1 MKKRLDLTR
10 ELLDMQVVDREET
23 KMGKVDGIVLEL
35 RGDQPPRVDALE
47 MGFVVLARRVGPRVE
62 GWVERLRRRLSV
74 RKTAR
79 YRVPWSKVK
88 DITPDHVQIDVAA
101 LETPTF
107 DWEKWL
113 RDRVVAKLPDS
124 AKS

>member
-1 MKKRLDLTR
+1 MKRLDLAR
-10 ELLDMQVVDREET
+10 DVLDNQVVDQEET
-23 KMGKVDGIVLEL
+23 KMGRVDGLVLEL
-35 RGDQPPRVDALE
+35 REDQPPRVDSIE
-47 MGFVVLARRVGPRVE
+47 MGFVVLARRVHPRLE
-62 GWVERLRRRLSV
+62 SWLEWFRRRFSV
-74 RKTAR
+74 RKTAV

-88 DITPDHVQIDVAA
+88 DIKPYQIQIDVAA

-113 RDRVVAKLPDS
+113 RDQIVAKLPDS

>member
-1 MKKRLDLTR
+1 MKQLDLAR
-10 ELLDMQVVDREET
+10 DVLDQLVVDREET
-23 KMGKVDGIVLEL
+23 KMGRVDGIVLEL
-35 RGDQPPRVDALE
+35 RGNQPPRVDALE
-47 MGFVVLARRVGPRVE
+47 MGFVVLASRLHPRVE
-62 GWVERLRRRLSV
+62 SWVERLRRRFSV
-74 RKTAR
+74 RKVAR

-88 DITPDHVQIDVAA
+88 DIKPYQIQIDVAA

-113 RDRVVAKLPDS
+113 RDHVVAKLPGS